1 MFSDMKINSIRNK
14 FDSVNEALVN
24 YVCIF
29 IAAEKKIDEFFS
41 TSHIAINYFLR
52 LDVANEIGGLLVYVR
67 SYLPSRQLTNQ
78 RISLD
83 MLDFAIEINLRKEK
97 FS

>member
-14 FDSVNEALVN
+14 FDSANEALVN

-29 IAAEKKIDEFFS
+29 IAAEKKIDEFFP

-52 LDVANEIGGLLVYVR
+52 LDVTNEIGGLLVYVR